1 MKLTMTVDQSNHLIV
16 HLDCQWVTMPSIC
29 GFPLT
34 VAQAW
39 FGGSVL
45 KTLLG
50 SMFPSIYS
58 KWHMSTCALNLTGR
72 DEEHLPRNVSS
83 DFGGLYVLHALPPDF
98 VPTFACAP

>member
-1 MKLTMTVDQSNHLIV
+1 MILTMTVDQSNHLIV
-16 HLDCQWVTMPSIC
+16 HLDCQWVTMASLC
-29 GFPLT
+29 GCSLT

-58 KWHMSTCALNLTGR
+58 QWYMSPFAWNLIGR
-72 DEEHLPRNVSS
+72 DEEHLPRIVSS